1 MEINYQLIN
10 LYFICYLSIYLIVHL
25 PFDIGM
31 IIKRGGANYP
41 SPPFKNYIH
50 AILFIVPSIL
60 FWAYLLV
67 MPVITY
73 INQLDFYS
81 FQPLNF
87 VPFTIKFVIQIFGFL
102 IMSFGL
108 LIDLLGRI
116 GRGFFLKHNKAK
128 VSKSWG
134 HAIVRHPSYL
144 HYIVSF
150 IALPLVTFN
159 PILLIFEFGIFGYLK
174 VTETEEDALINYFG
188 EEYRDYMSKVGK
200 LFPKIR
206 KNRKVIR
213 SK

>member
-10 LYFICYLSIYLIVHL
+10 LYFICYLSIYLLVHL

-31 IIKRGGANYP
+31 IIKRGRANYP
-41 SPPFKNYIH
+41 SPPFKNVLH
-50 AILFIVPSIL
+50 AVLFIVPSIL

-67 MPVITY
+67 MPVITS
-73 INQLDFYS
+73 INQGDLYS
-81 FQPLNF
+81 FQPLKF
-87 VPFTIKFVIQIFGFL
+87 VPLTIKLVIQIIGFL
-102 IMSFGL
+102 IMSLGL
-108 LIDLLGRI
+108 VIDSLGRI
-116 GRGFFLKHNKAK
+116 GRGFFLKYSKAK

-150 IALPLVTFN
+150 IALPLITFN
-159 PILLIFEFGIFGYLK
+159 PVLLFFEFGIYGYLK
-174 VTETEEDALINYFG
+174 VTETEEKALIDYFG
-188 EEYRDYMSKVGK
+188 EEYLEYMSKVGK

-206 KNRKVIR
+206 KNRKEIH